1 MPLGE
6 QLVSNEL
13 GLQKNGAG
21 APAEMLVSKAD
32 LHRRMGE
39 MAAALTAAYKDLTQ
53 PLLMVSVLK
62 GSSFFLAD
70 LMRRLH
76 FDVAV
81 DFMSISAYSE
91 GEQSGVVR
99 IVKDLDTD
107 VTDRDVLIVEDIVD
121 TGLTLN
127 YLRTALAQR
136 APRSLKAV
144 TLLDKLARRIVP
156 VELEYSC
163 FEVPDVFVI
172 GYGLDF
178 QGLYRNVP
186 EILAVRDLARL
197 LNDPRLLVGSLFT
210 DSGSG

>member
-1 MPLGE
+1 MTRAARAASSRPSRPAADT
-6 QLVSNEL
+6 LVS
-13 GLQKNGAG
+13 
-21 APAEMLVSKAD
+21 
-32 LHRRMGE
+32 R
-39 MAAALTAAYKDLTQ
+39 AALDSRIEQMATSLSETYDGIDQ

-62 GSSFFLAD
+62 GSTMFLAD
-70 LMRRLH
+70 LVRRMRL
-76 FDVAV
+76 DVAV
-81 DFMSISAYSE
+81 DFMSISSYSE

-99 IVKDLDTD
+99 IVKDLDAD
-107 VTDRDVLIVEDIVD
+107 VSGRDVLIVEDIVD

-127 YLRTALAQR
+127 YLRTALGQR
-136 APRSLKAV
+136 SPRSLKAV

-186 EILAVRDLARL
+186 EILAVRDL
-197 LNDPRLLVGSLFT
+197 PRLVNEPSLLAGTVFSGAGS
-210 DSGSG
+210 